1 MIWASLEI
9 LFAVTTAASALCWI
23 VRQPRVAEIINLA
36 AATIDCLLVGWLL
49 AVTPS
54 SGVRG
59 FGDFLRLGP
68 LGLWV
73 MLCTALVYFL
83 ASLHAIGYMRRMHE
97 ETAHLNRFYGMFAIF
112 ALTLFLAPVENNPGL
127 FWISIELTTIA
138 SAFLVAFQRTAETI
152 EAAWKYVVIA
162 SAGLSLA
169 LLGTILFYWAGTF
182 TLGPSYNMTWSR
194 FAAIAP
200 LANPDLIFFA
210 FLLVLVGFGTKVGL
224 VPMHT
229 WLPDAHSEG
238 PAPVSAMLSGALLNC
253 AMLGIVRFLEI
264 LKDTPEHTLA
274 QTALVAMGALSL
286 LVAALFIVRQRL
298 VKRLAAY
305 SSIEHMG
312 IMAMGF
318 GFGGAL
324 GVMGALYQMLNHSV
338 TKSAVF
344 FGSGSMM
351 RAYQSK
357 RITGIRRVLD
367 AFPVAGLLWLA
378 SALAITGAPPFGIFW
393 GEITLLQGGM
403 ASENRWAV
411 VWTAVLLVVV
421 FIGFLSHFRRM
432 YFGRPPTRTPETA
445 FHWTELAALALAVA
459 AALGLGL
466 WWPASVWVYL
476 RAIAHHLGS
485 T

>member
-1 MIWASLEI
+1 MIWAPLGI
-9 LFAVTTAASALCWI
+9 LFAVTALASALCWT
-23 VRQPRVAEIINLA
+23 VRLSRIAEIVNLA
-36 AATIDCLLVGWLL
+36 AAAIDCLLVGWLL

-54 SGVRG
+54 GGVRG
-59 FGDFLRLGP
+59 LGDYFRLGP

-83 ASLHAIGYMRRMHE
+83 ASLHAIGYMRRMRGE
-97 ETAHLNRFYGMFAIF
+97 KERLNRFYGMFAIF
-112 ALTLFLAPVENNPGL
+112 ALTLFLAPIENNPGL

-138 SAFLVAFQRTAETI
+138 SAFLVAFQRSAETI

-169 LLGTILFYWAGTF
+169 LLGTILFYWAGIF
-182 TLGPSYNMTWSR
+182 TMGPSYNMTWSR
-194 FAAIAP
+194 FAAVAP
-200 LANPDLIFFA
+200 LANPGLVFFA
-210 FLLVLVGFGTKVGL
+210 FLLILAGYGTKVGL

-253 AMLGIVRFLEI
+253 AMLGIVRFLAI
-264 LKDTPEHTLA
+264 LKSTPEHAMA
-274 QTALVAMGALSL
+274 QTVLVVIGALSL

-324 GVMGALYQMLNHSV
+324 GVIGALYQMLNHSV

-344 FGSGSMM
+344 FGAGTTMH
-351 RAYQSK
+351 AYQSR
-357 RITGIRRVLD
+357 RIAGIRRVLD
-367 AFPVAGLLWLA
+367 AFPFAGLLWLV

-393 GEITLLQGGM
+393 GEIVLLQGGM

-411 VWTAVLLVVV
+411 VWTVVLLVVV
-421 FIGFLSHFRRM
+421 FIGFLGHFRRM
-432 YFGRPPTRTPETA
+432 YFGQPPTRPPESA
-445 FHWTELAALALAVA
+445 FHWTELVALALAVA

-466 WWPASVWVYL
+466 WWPSSVWAYL

-485 T
+485 A